1 MDREA
6 CSGQSAYSFPF
17 TPYPSQLSLMNEI
30 YTCLKDGQVGCFES
44 PTGTGKSLSTICASL
59 TWLFEEE
66 ARILERARSGAPKE
80 EIGAPNDQAP
90 SSDDWLSEYISQ
102 YEKKKAQES
111 TTDDSYLL
119 DSLDAYNELL
129 KRIKE
134 SDLSAKKRVKALEQ
148 ARLLLIKSHVDARSA
163 GTGVDGGDGA
173 TKIDDDD
180 CLIHFTEADE
190 RGLDDIDDDDGAD
203 LNDEGKLIEKLQLP
217 KIIFC
222 SRTHS
227 QLTQFMQE
235 IRKTSFGS
243 TVRCVTLGSRRT
255 LCINP
260 SVTSLASDAAM
271 NEKCLELLQPKSQAV
286 KSATADANKKQRVRK
301 EDSSSKGCSFKQRT
315 LEQQLSLQ
323 YLSQIHDIEDMVTR
337 GKDQAVCPYYASKDA
352 VQYAHVICIP
362 YTVLLHPDVRATFH
376 LSLNN
381 NVVIIDEA
389 HNLVEAISHSHS
401 AEVCV
406 AQLTG
411 AFEAIQAYLQRY
423 QTRLHNRSLYFLTL
437 LSAIVK
443 KLFFFVQRQLPAM
456 MVAQSATTAAGDSHS
471 SSSSSSSAAA
481 ASTKTLVMT
490 VNDLLVR
497 AGMDHVN
504 LFALRRFLVDAQLV
518 PRIASFR
525 LRNPPTAPP
534 PPPPPP
540 PPSSSSSTAHVNS
553 TTAPTTQHHSCKADL
568 QAVVALL
575 TCLTYHDDDGR
586 VFVSMPTAPAA
597 TSTAAAST
605 TTTGPTAS
613 SGVCLKYQ
621 LLSTANRFRDI
632 VTQARALVLL
642 GGTMQPFHYF
652 TSTIL
657 RDVAN
662 TPRLR
667 LFACG
672 HIIPRKQLLPLMVA
686 KHRGV
691 TLDFTHE
698 RRLHRDVTTAL
709 GDVLLQIF
717 AAVPRGV
724 VVFFPSYQYVEALV
738 RQWQQPG
745 ETTWIRL
752 NAAKPIYVERR
763 PPPPT
768 ATSSH
773 GHGHG
778 HSHSHGHGHSDN
790 PGAGSQNIWDS
801 YCREV
806 QQAQARGGTRGAC
819 LFSVLGGKL
828 SEGINFS
835 DDLARAVV
843 VVGMPFPD
851 TRDAVLQE
859 KMRLYNAL
867 SATSTAN
874 AATAAATASSSTGAA
889 AAAAATSVA
898 VSPTLPE
905 LLCMRTVNQAIGRA
919 IRHHRDFAS
928 VILIDHRYTQPRV
941 MQQLPAWIRQ
951 SFAPTVTSAAMND
964 DWARSLPEFFVSNY
978 AAWRDT

>member
-1 MDREA
+1 MDREER
-6 CSGQSAYSFPF
+6 SGQSAYSFPF

-66 ARILERARSGAPKE
+66 ARILERARSGTPKE

-90 SSDDWLSEYISQ
+90 SSDNWLSEYISQ

-148 ARLLLIKSHVDARSA
+148 ARLLLIKSHMDARSA
-163 GTGVDGGDGA
+163 GTGVEGGDGA

-180 CLIHFTEADE
+180 CLIHFTEANE

-203 LNDEGKLIEKLQLP
+203 LNDESKLIEKLQLP

-337 GKDQAVCPYYASKDA
+337 GKDQAVCPYYASKEA

-376 LSLNN
+376 LSLTN

-456 MVAQSATTAAGDSHS
+456 MVAQSAATAVGDSHS
-471 SSSSSSSAAA
+471 SSSSSSSAASASA
-481 ASTKTLVMT
+481 ASAAATSTKTLVMT

-525 LRNPPTAPP
+525 LRNPPAA
-534 PPPPPP
+534 PPPP
-540 PPSSSSSTAHVNS
+540 PPSSSTAHANSTA
-553 TTAPTTQHHSCKADL
+553 APTAHYHSCKADL

-586 VFVSMPTAPAA
+586 VFVSMPTAPAT
-597 TSTAAAST
+597 TSTATS
-605 TTTGPTAS
+605 TTGPTSA

-745 ETTWIRL
+745 DTTWIRL
-752 NAAKPIYVERR
+752 NAVKPIYVERR
-763 PPPPT
+763 PPPST
-768 ATSSH
+768 AT
-773 GHGHG
+773 G
-778 HSHSHGHGHSDN
+778 HSHSDN
-790 PGAGSQNIWDS
+790 PSGGSQNIWDS

-806 QQAQARGGTRGAC
+806 QQARGGTRGAC

-867 SATSTAN
+867 SVTSTAS

-889 AAAAATSVA
+889 AAAAATSSVL
-898 VSPTLPE
+898 PTLPE

-951 SFAPTVTSAAMND
+951 SFAPTVTIAAMND